1 MENVSNDFGKKFRLV
16 IVLLIITASVGF
28 FLILQ
33 FTRFGLGATG
43 DSVHYIMG
51 AQNLLDGKGYSR
63 TSGGGEIRPLTMAP
77 PFYSIILSGLAII
90 DPNLC
95 EGVRLFQAL
104 LFAVSI
110 FLVGIIIFRFSRS
123 IWLSLFGAVIML
135 TTSNLIMHH
144 GWVLTEAVYILL
156 FLIVVYCLAVYF
168 DTQRRYLILLSGFLI
183 GLTTLTRY
191 VGASLI
197 AASLSVIFIFGRA
210 SWRRRLIDCLTLV
223 IAWVVPVSLWFARN
237 MAIGGSI
244 ANREVSFHP
253 MAVELIRA
261 YRAEI
266 SFWFVPAQLGFP
278 HWLRKILMTLL
289 AIVGPVTFYFLELR
303 DRILKKIRRDD
314 PFWILPWFLTLHMVY
329 YAAFIFLTL
338 TFTDAVTDFN
348 VVSRYLIPVYVSALI
363 FYPIVFHR
371 LIWQRGNWLI
381 PRLVFVVIG
390 FCLIFFYAQDSI
402 AMLKDP
408 LPFIG
413 YTGFRVREVETTE
426 RMNAIDESV
435 IVISNNPEMFY
446 VISDRSAYTL
456 PIQFDFVTGKER
468 DDFEEQMEAT
478 ITKLNQGA
486 LIVVFTPLTEREKEV
501 IHLLE
506 VELIEAFP
514 RSQFYGYPEARQG
527 QNLW

>member
-1 MENVSNDFGKKFRLV
+1 MENVNSNFNRKFHRA
-16 IVLLIITASVGF
+16 IVLLIITATAGF
-28 FLILQ
+28 FLIMQ
-33 FTRFGLGATG
+33 FTRFGLGTIG

-63 TSGGGEIRPLTMAP
+63 TSGGGEIRPITMAP
-77 PFYSIILSGLAII
+77 PFYSMILSGLAMI
-90 DPNLC
+90 DHDLN
-95 EGVRLFQAL
+95 EAVRLFQAL
-104 LFAVSI
+104 LFAMSI
-110 FLVGIIIFRFSRS
+110 FLVGLIIFHLSRS

-135 TTSNLIMHH
+135 TTSNLIMHY
-144 GWVLTEAVYILL
+144 GWVLTEAVYIFL

-197 AASLSVIFIFGRA
+197 TAGLSGIFIFGRTK
-210 SWRRRLIDCLTLV
+210 WKQRLIDCLVLF
-223 IAWVVPVSLWFARN
+223 IAWVAPVSLWFVRN
-237 MAIGGSI
+237 IVIGGSI
-244 ANREVSFHP
+244 ANREVSYHP

-278 HWLRKILMTLL
+278 HWLRKIIMTLL
-289 AIVGPVTFYFLELR
+289 AIVGPVIFFFFELR
-303 DRILKKIRRDD
+303 DRLLKKIRRED
-314 PFWILPWFLTLHMVY
+314 PFWIMSWFLMLHMVF
-329 YAAFIFLTL
+329 YAGFIFLTL
-338 TFTDAVTDFN
+338 TFTDAVTDFY
-348 VVSRYLIPVYVSALI
+348 VVPRYLIPVYVSALI
-363 FYPIVFHR
+363 LYPIVFHR
-371 LIWQRGNWLI
+371 LIWQRCSWLM

-390 FCLIFFYAQDSI
+390 LCLIFFYAQESI
-402 AMLKDP
+402 AMLIDP
-408 LPFIG
+408 LPFIS
-413 YTGFRVREVETTE
+413 YTGFHVREAETTE
-426 RMNAIDESV
+426 RINAIDGSV

-478 ITKLNQGA
+478 IVKLSQGA

-501 IHLLE
+501 IHLLD
-506 VELIEAFP
+506 VELLEGFP
-514 RSQFYGYPEARQG
+514 RSQFYGYPEATQG